1 VKVFALWC
9 WNATRG
15 RTFWFVL
22 TLVLLA
28 ACTTTTG
35 PVDLGGTAWQLV
47 KFQGGDGTTLAPDDR
62 TKYTIE
68 FLSDGAVA
76 MRIDC
81 NRARGAWKSPGPSQ
95 LALGPLAVTR
105 VLCPPGS
112 LHDRIVKDVSYV
124 RSYVIR
130 NGHLFLAL
138 MADGGVYEFEP
149 RKP

>member
-1 VKVFALWC
+1 VRAAALA
-9 WNATRG
+9 AT
-15 RTFWFVL
+15 L
-22 TLVLLA
+22 LLA
-28 ACTTTTG
+28 ACATTTG

-62 TKYTIE
+62 THYTVE
-68 FLSDGAVA
+68 FLADGAVA

-95 LALGPLAVTR
+95 LEFGPLAVTR
-105 VLCPPGS
+105 VQCPPGS
-112 LHDRIVKDVSYV
+112 LHDRILKDVSTV
-124 RSYVIR
+124 RSYVVR